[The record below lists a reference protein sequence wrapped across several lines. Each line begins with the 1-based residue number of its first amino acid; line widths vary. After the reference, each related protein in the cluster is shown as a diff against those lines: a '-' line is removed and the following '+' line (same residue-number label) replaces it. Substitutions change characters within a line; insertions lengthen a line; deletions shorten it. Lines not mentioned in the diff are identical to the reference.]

1 MANTT
6 FSGPVRSQN
15 GFQQITK
22 NTTTGEVT
30 TTSTFGDDTTITGT
44 MTQDIS
50 VVGTYTVATVPD
62 VVEGGII
69 YVSDGAAG
77 SPILAFSDGTD
88 WLRSDTGAA
97 VSET

>member
-1 MANTT
+1 MANST
-6 FSGPVRSQN
+6 FSGPVRSEN
-15 GFQQITK
+15 GFKVVSK
-22 NTTTGEVT
+22 NSTTGAITE
-30 TTSTFGDDTTITGT
+30 TSSFGDNTTITGT
-44 MTQDIS
+44 MTQGIS
-50 VVGTYTVATVPD
+50 VVGTYTVATLPT

-97 VSET
+97 VASS

>member
-1 MANTT
+1 MAKT
-6 FSGPVRSQN
+6 FLTGPVQSAN

-22 NTTTGEVT
+22 NATTGAVT

-62 VVEGGII
+62 AVAGGII

-97 VSET
+97 VAAA

>member
-1 MANTT
+1 MAKTF
-6 FSGPVRSQN
+6 FSGPVESSN
-15 GFQQITK
+15 GFRAVTK
-22 NTTTGEVT
+22 DTTTGTVT

-50 VVGTYTVATVPD
+50 VVGTYTVATLPD
-62 VVEGGII
+62 AVAGGII

-77 SPILAFSDGTD
+77 SAILAFSDGTD

-97 VSET
+97 VAAS